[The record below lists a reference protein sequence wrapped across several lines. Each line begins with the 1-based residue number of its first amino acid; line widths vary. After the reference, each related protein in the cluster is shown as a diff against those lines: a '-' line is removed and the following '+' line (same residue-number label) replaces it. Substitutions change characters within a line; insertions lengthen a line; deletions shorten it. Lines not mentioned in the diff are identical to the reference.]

1 VPGDGARRL
10 CTYSSTCGLT
20 PEDEVR
26 SGRRD
31 ERGKPIAYFTQTYY
45 WTPRRDRAGS
55 RYALS
60 EPREVT
66 SEPKFEE
73 LRERAEI
80 ERMLNNKISHPK
92 NAAKKREEGEA
103 RIEDFN
109 RRVARSVGRIAYIAR
124 RCPELRELYVDSYN
138 QAGRGRQGNPEK
150 C

>member
-1 VPGDGARRL
+1 M
-10 CTYSSTCGLT
+10 
-20 PEDEVR
+20 R

-66 SEPKFEE
+66 GRPKFEE